1 MTDSST
7 SSKATTWHSE
17 SSTTPTC
24 ANNAR
29 LFVNHRRVVESILTP
44 STVIIAITAITMGGV
59 ALNRRRIGS
68 PTKGEQCE
76 KSALGRSEINRE
88 IRYGIT

>member
-44 STVIIAITAITMGGV
+44 STVIIAITAITPMEQIPSASDGISE
-59 ALNRRRIGS
+59 RR
-68 PTKGEQCE
+68 
-76 KSALGRSEINRE
+76 
-88 IRYGIT
+88 